1 MLICLARP
9 YDPSVRTV
17 IGRGSC
23 RILVV
28 VSVTALACTLLGG
41 CGASRSSSSGAS
53 GNYPSYSYTCCPANL
68 SATLWHPGQTL
79 RVTWSAVR
87 ETQSP
92 AGSQAGIT
100 LTMVLTG
107 PYGNVS
113 TLKSAIAARPSP
125 TRPGG
130 RAPMA
135 VAPAIRTTTR
145 AGGAP
150 VSVLVIPRD
159 TPPGFYNLQFGAESG
174 SARSG
179 GSTIIRVAP

>member
-1 MLICLARP
+1 MVV
-9 YDPSVRTV
+9 VR
-17 IGRGSC
+17 GRC

-28 VSVTALACTLLGG
+28 VSVTALAWTLLGG
-41 CGASRSSSSGAS
+41 CDASRSSSSGAS
-53 GNYPSYSYTCCPANL
+53 GNYPSYWYTCCSANL
-68 SATLWHPGQTL
+68 SATAWHPGQTI

-87 ETQSP
+87 ATQSP

-113 TLKSAIAARPSP
+113 ALKSAIAAKPSP
-125 TRPGG
+125 ARPGG

-135 VAPAIRTTTR
+135 VAPAIGITTR

-159 TPPGFYNLQFGAESG
+159 APPGFYNLQFGAESG
-174 SARSG
+174 RARSG

>member
-1 MLICLARP
+1 M
-9 YDPSVRTV
+9 VV
-17 IGRGSC
+17 VRGSC

-28 VSVTALACTLLGG
+28 VSVTALAWMLLGG
-41 CGASRSSSSGAS
+41 CAASRSSPSGAS
-53 GNYPSYSYTCCPANL
+53 GNYLSYWYTCCSANL
-68 SATLWHPGQTL
+68 GATVWHPGQTI

-92 AGSQAGIT
+92 AGSRAGVT

-107 PYGNVS
+107 PCGSVGA
-113 TLKSAIAARPSP
+113 LKSAIAAKPSP

-135 VAPAIRTTTR
+135 VAPAIRITTR

-159 TPPGFYNLQFGAESG
+159 APPGFYNLQFGAESG

>member
-1 MLICLARP
+1 M
-9 YDPSVRTV
+9 V

-28 VSVTALACTLLGG
+28 VSVTAMACTLLGG
-41 CGASRSSSSGAS
+41 CGASRSSSSGAP
-53 GNYPSYSYTCCPANL
+53 GNYPGYSYTCCPADL
-68 SATLWHPGQTL
+68 SATLWHRGQTL

-87 ETQSP
+87 ETRSP
-92 AGSQAGIT
+92 AGSPVGIT

-107 PYGNVS
+107 HYASVS
-113 TLKSAIAARPSP
+113 TLKSATTARPSSP
-125 TRPGG
+125 ARPGG
-130 RAPMA
+130 RAPIA
-135 VAPAIRTTTR
+135 VAPSIRTTTR

-159 TPPGFYNLQFGAESG
+159 APPGFYNLQFSAGSG
-174 SARSG
+174 NARSG